1 MCGLK
6 CEISATS
13 YGYKVQYN
21 ALKIAGGYR
30 QYRRNVLMLKTSA
43 FLFIYDYDDN
53 YDNDDGECDDKN
65 NDIDD
70 DDDDDDFVDDDNN
83 KQL

>member
-43 FLFIYDYDDN
+43 FLFIYDQDDN
-53 YDNDDGECDDKN
+53 DGGECDDKN